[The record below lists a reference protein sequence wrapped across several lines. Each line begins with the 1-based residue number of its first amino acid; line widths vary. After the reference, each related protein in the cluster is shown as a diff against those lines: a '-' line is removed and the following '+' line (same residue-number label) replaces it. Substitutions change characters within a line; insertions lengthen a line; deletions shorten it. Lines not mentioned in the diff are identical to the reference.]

1 MNAEKRLPQSQ
12 GRPRDFASPLR
23 LLVGLLLMAITVLT
37 ILQVIFRFLLDSPLV
52 WSEEVARLSIVW
64 MTFLGAA
71 VCCWDGTHL
80 KVGSLAD
87 RLPGRM
93 GTAVH
98 VLSGAMI
105 LTFLVVLVWT
115 SVPLVQ
121 ISNLYE
127 IGALDIPVSWFR
139 APVTVGGGLMIV
151 FLLARWWVIRKQGRD
166 GPDRRPRPSASDDL
180 E

>member
-1 MNAEKRLPQSQ
+1 MNDETRS
-12 GRPRDFASPLR
+12 PRSRGWSGSPVALLR

-52 WSEEVARLSIVW
+52 WSEEVTRLSIVW

-80 KVGSLAD
+80 KVGTLAD
-87 RLPGRM
+87 RLPRRI
-93 GTAVH
+93 GTIVH

-105 LTFLVVLVWT
+105 IVFLGVLVWT

-121 ISNLYE
+121 ISNLYKV
-127 IGALDIPVSWFR
+127 GALDIPVSWYR
-139 APVTVGGGLMIV
+139 APVTVGGGLMIML
-151 FLLARWWVIRKQGRD
+151 LLARWWVVGRHGRD
-166 GPDRRPRPSASDDL
+166 GSNPRTSASD
-180 E
+180 EFE

>member
-1 MNAEKRLPQSQ
+1 MNDETRLPRRGGWPSNT
-12 GRPRDFASPLR
+12 AVLLR
-23 LLVGLLLMAITVLT
+23 FLAGLLLMAITVLT

-80 KVGSLAD
+80 KVGTLAD
-87 RLPGRM
+87 RLPRRIGA
-93 GTAVH
+93 TVH

-105 LTFLVVLVWT
+105 IVFLGVLVWT
-115 SVPLVQ
+115 SIPLVQ
-121 ISNLYE
+121 ISNLYK

-151 FLLARWWVIRKQGRD
+151 LLLARWWAIRKRGRD
-166 GPDRRPRPSASDDL
+166 GSDPRASASDDL

>member
-1 MNAEKRLPQSQ
+1 MNDKARV
-12 GRPRDFASPLR
+12 PRTRGWPSSTAALLR
-23 LLVGLLLMAITVLT
+23 FLVGLLLMVITVLT
-37 ILQVIFRFLLDSPLV
+37 ILQVIFRFVLDSPLV

-80 KVGSLAD
+80 KVGTFAD

-93 GTAVH
+93 GTTVH
-98 VLSGAMI
+98 VLCGVMI
-105 LTFLVVLVWT
+105 IAFLGVLVWT

-121 ISNLYE
+121 ISNLYK

-151 FLLARWWVIRKQGRD
+151 LLLARWWTIRKRGRD
-166 GPDRRPRPSASDDL
+166 GSAPRASASDDL